1 MRAHGDSSANSVGDT
16 FAKASDNSQANL
28 NGGSPPRAALGQV
41 KESCPA
47 GRWATRLR
55 IPKSLATQLLRPA
68 NLSPSPSNF
77 FERARGKVF
86 MFILHEPTQR
96 GPPDCRE

>member
-47 GRWATRLR
+47 GR
-55 IPKSLATQLLRPA
+55 
-68 NLSPSPSNF
+68 
-77 FERARGKVF
+77 
-86 MFILHEPTQR
+86 
-96 GPPDCRE
+96 